1 MLFLPGDAQ
10 WRIPLAMKIP
20 VPLILMFAIFS
31 GPFSSRWRK
40 FYHLDNF
47 LSSLL
52 TSLTIVRKGRHEEG
66 RRFLNL
72 LHDTEGE
79 TFIEQELLQI
89 QQQIELEAS
98 AETSS

>member
-1 MLFLPGDAQ
+1 MANTSGHENSCALDPHTCDIFRTLLFSVA
-10 WRIPLAMKIP
+10 
-20 VPLILMFAIFS
+20 
-31 GPFSSRWRK
+31 
-40 FYHLDNF
+40 
-47 LSSLL
+47 
-52 TSLTIVRKGRHEEG
+52 KGRHEEG

-79 TFIEQELLQI
+79 TFIEQESFQI